1 MNIPALFSEI
11 ELSRITVPPNRLR
24 ELRPETVDVLAESIG
39 RQGLLQ
45 PIRVQVTKDG
55 YRLIAGRHRLE
66 AVRKLGHATIFA
78 GVVKELDADQAQLA
92 EIDENLIR
100 AELSPAE
107 RAAHVAARK
116 AVYERLHPETKHGG
130 DRKSESR
137 SQNAKLKSFVAD
149 TAEKTGKHPAT
160 VARDVK
166 RGEDIP
172 DVAALAGTSLDKRVE
187 LDAFAK
193 LSEDEQIA
201 LAERAKAGEEV
212 TARNGSDII
221 RDLNFR
227 TAMVWVRKMSGLCS
241 GLSSLTPSTTLTGR
255 EVRKARA
262 DIQRT
267 MEQLH
272 ALDARLA
279 AIGDDEG
286 TGRPTRPRAVGDSTM
301 LCVFISA
308 ADKSLPLLS
317 DAELKKAKSYVA
329 LDQWRR

>member
-11 ELSRITVPPNRLR
+11 ELSRITVPPRRLR

-55 YRLIAGRHRLE
+55 YRLIAGWHRLE

-78 GVVKELDADQAQLA
+78 GVVKDIDADQAQLA

-137 SQNAKLKSFVAD
+137 SQNANLKSFVAD
-149 TAEKTGKHPAT
+149 TAQKTGKHHAT

-166 RGEDIP
+166 RGKDIL
-172 DVAALAGTSLDKRVE
+172 DVAALAGTSLDKGAE
-187 LDAFAK
+187 LDALAE
-193 LSEDEQIA
+193 LSEDEQIE
-201 LAERAKAGEEV
+201 LAERAKAGEKV
-212 TARNGSDII
+212 TARNVFV
-221 RDLNFR
+221 DLEFQK
-227 TAMVWVRKMSGLCS
+227 AMVWVRNMSGLCS
-241 GLSSLTPSTTLTGR
+241 GLRPSTTLTGR

-262 DIQRT
+262 DIKRT
-267 MEQLH
+267 MDQLH

-279 AIGDDEG
+279 AIGDHEG

-308 ADKSLPLLS
+308 ANKSLPLLS

>member
-11 ELSRITVPPNRLR
+11 ELSRITVPPRRLR
-24 ELRPETVDVLAESIG
+24 ELRPQTVDVLAESIG

-55 YRLIAGRHRLE
+55 YRLIAGWHRLE
-66 AVRKLGHATIFA
+66 AVRKLGHATILA
-78 GVVKELDADQAQLA
+78 GVVKDIDADQAQLA

-137 SQNAKLKSFVAD
+137 SQNANLKSFVAD
-149 TAEKTGKHPAT
+149 TAKKTGKHHAT

-166 RGEDIP
+166 RGKDIP
-172 DVAALAGTSLDKRVE
+172 DVAALAGTSLDKGVE
-187 LDAFAK
+187 LDALAK
-193 LSEDEQIA
+193 LSEDEQIE
-201 LAERAKAGEEV
+201 LAERAKAGEKV
-212 TARNGSDII
+212 TARNVFV
-221 RDLNFR
+221 DLEFQK
-227 TAMVWVRKMSGLCS
+227 TMVWVRTMSGLSS

-262 DIQRT
+262 DIKRT
-267 MEQLH
+267 IEQLH

-279 AIGDDEG
+279 APKSIPFSASGG
-286 TGRPTRPRAVGDSTM
+286 TLSEPKVLGHFGGGVLRLVSAPQARQRACSGRMR
-301 LCVFISA
+301 
-308 ADKSLPLLS
+308 
-317 DAELKKAKSYVA
+317 
-329 LDQWRR
+329 Q